1 MYYKWKRQPF
11 AGADADIIGEHI
23 ESLAK
28 NGMITP
34 MDLVKDAK
42 RKNSPLHKCFEW
54 DDTAA
59 AKAYRITQAQY
70 ILRQIEVMIEREDET
85 SFTVRAF
92 HHVSTEAKQGYT
104 TVENARNDPELWDC
118 VLLQAITE
126 IKNWQEKY
134 KAIKEF
140 ETIFQAIESV

>member
-11 AGADADIIGEHI
+11 AGADADVIGEHI

-28 NGMITP
+28 KGIITP
-34 MDLVKDAK
+34 AALVEDAK
-42 RKNSPLHKCFEW
+42 RKSSPLHKCFEW

-92 HHVSTEAKQGYT
+92 HHIDTETKQGYT
-104 TVENARNDPELWDC
+104 TIENARNDPEMWDC
-118 VLLQAITE
+118 VISTALAEVRI
-126 IKNWQEKY
+126 WQQKY
-134 KAIKEF
+134 KDIEEF
-140 ETIFQAIESV
+140 GDLFGEIDKL